1 MAHTL
6 EAWHALLLPFAH
18 RGECNHLNRS
28 NPGKVFET
36 ERSDPGG
43 PLLVLTT
50 AGFNVAPDMDMER
63 VMNFRRNVDCV
74 RAWMRDAEGLMAAYN
89 FVPHTR
95 GDDGVT
101 MSLWRE
107 LPPPLA

>member
-1 MAHTL
+1 
-6 EAWHALLLPFAH
+6 
-18 RGECNHLNRS
+18 
-28 NPGKVFET
+28 
-36 ERSDPGG
+36 
-43 PLLVLTT
+43 
-50 AGFNVAPDMDMER
+50 MDMER
-63 VMNFRRNVDCV
+63 VMTFRRKVDRV

-89 FVPHTR
+89 FVPHTL

>member
-1 MAHTL
+1 M
-6 EAWHALLLPFAH
+6 P
-18 RGECNHLNRS
+18 
-28 NPGKVFET
+28 
-36 ERSDPGG
+36 SDPGG

-63 VMNFRRNVDCV
+63 VMTFRRKVDRV

-89 FVPHTR
+89 FVPHTL

-101 MSLWRE
+101 ISLWRE
-107 LPPPLA
+107 LPPPSA

>member
-1 MAHTL
+1 MG
-6 EAWHALLLPFAH
+6 ELLLGDCSLDQVPEPDEGGVTGSFAPAGAASWKIGPESPL
-18 RGECNHLNRS
+18 GEA
-28 NPGKVFET
+28 
-36 ERSDPGG
+36 
-43 PLLVLTT
+43 T
-50 AGFNVAPDMDMER
+50 AGFNIAPDMDMER

-74 RAWMRDAEGLMAAYN
+74 RAWMRDAEGLMAAHN

>member
-1 MAHTL
+1 
-6 EAWHALLLPFAH
+6 
-18 RGECNHLNRS
+18 
-28 NPGKVFET
+28 
-36 ERSDPGG
+36 
-43 PLLVLTT
+43 
-50 AGFNVAPDMDMER
+50 
-63 VMNFRRNVDCV
+63 MNFRRNVDCV